1 MQTHNWISEFRQYL
15 IDQDR
20 GENTVK
26 AYCRDLNLYARW
38 FEEMNS
44 QAFEPSLLNA
54 PDLRE
59 YRRHLLDDE
68 KMKGSTW
75 NRRRA
80 SFKAFSM
87 WAIFNGH
94 IHTDPMHGVNA
105 VKGDR
110 RVPLAL
116 SETEYR
122 ALRREMDHM
131 VNSAKT
137 PKKKIQAIR
146 DRAALA
152 FGLYAGVRSGEV
164 VKLEVSDLLLRV
176 KSGEMQIRQGKGR
189 TDAELDIPDELRH
202 ALKPWMDIHPGTS
215 KVFPISQREIE
226 RRAKAIGKAA
236 GIDRMWF
243 HRTRHTM
250 ISRALNVLEIPLPIV
265 QAAARHVRGETTMMY
280 ATATRTQVLDALN
293 RL

>member
-1 MQTHNWISEFRQYL
+1 MNWLSSFRQHL

-20 GENTVK
+20 GDNTVK
-26 AYCRDLNLYARW
+26 AYCRDLELYARW
-38 FEEMNS
+38 FE
-44 QAFEPSLLNA
+44 QANNQVFEPSLLCA

-59 YRRHLLDDE
+59 YRRYLLDDE
-68 KMKGSTW
+68 KVKGSTW

-87 WAIFNGH
+87 WAIFSGH
-94 IHTDPMHGVNA
+94 IHTDPLHGVNA
-105 VKGDR
+105 VKGTR

-116 SETEYR
+116 GEAEYR

-131 VNSAKT
+131 VNSART

-152 FGLYAGVRSGEV
+152 FGLYAGIRSGEV
-164 VKLEVSDLLLRV
+164 VKLEISDLLLRD

-189 TDAELDIPDELRH
+189 TDADLDIPIELRH
-202 ALKPWMDIHPGTS
+202 ALKPWLEIHPGTP
-215 KVFPISQREIE
+215 KLFPITQRELE
-226 RRAKAIGKAA
+226 RRAKAIGKSA
-236 GIDRMWF
+236 GIDNMWF

-250 ISRALNVLEIPLPIV
+250 ISQMLNKHNIPLPIV

>member
-1 MQTHNWISEFRQYL
+1 MTWIDDFAKHL
-15 IDQDR
+15 IEEDR
-20 GENTVK
+20 GDNTVK
-26 AYCRDLNLYARW
+26 AYCRDLELYARW
-38 FEEMNS
+38 FEQANN
-44 QAFEPSLLNA
+44 QAFEPSLFCA

-59 YRRHLLDDE
+59 YRRYLLDDQ
-68 KMKGSTW
+68 KMKGATW

-94 IHTDPMHGVNA
+94 IHTDPLHGVNA
-105 VKGDR
+105 VKNTK

-116 SETEYR
+116 GEAEYR

-131 VNSAKT
+131 INSART
-137 PKKKIQAIR
+137 PKKKQQAIR

-152 FGLYAGVRSGEV
+152 FGLYAGIRSGEV
-164 VKLEVSDLLLRV
+164 VKLEISDLLLRD
-176 KSGEMQIRQGKGR
+176 KSGEMRIRQGKGR
-189 TDAELDIPDELRH
+189 TDAELDIPNELRH
-202 ALKPWMDIHPGTS
+202 ALSAWMEIHPGTA
-215 KVFPISQREIE
+215 KLFPITQRELQ

-236 GIDRMWF
+236 GIDKMWF

-250 ISRALNVLEIPLPIV
+250 ISRMLNVLEVPLPIV
-265 QAAARHVRGETTMMY
+265 QGAARHVRGETTMLY